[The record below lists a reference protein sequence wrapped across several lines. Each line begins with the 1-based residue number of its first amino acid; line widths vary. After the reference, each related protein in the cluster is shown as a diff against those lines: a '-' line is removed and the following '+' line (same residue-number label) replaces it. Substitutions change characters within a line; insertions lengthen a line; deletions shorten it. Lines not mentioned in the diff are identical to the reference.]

1 MKRISKRRKI
11 ILSKAAP
18 GKVYSFSE
26 AVALLAELPLAK
38 FKNGFESV
46 DMSLNLGIDPKDSS
60 QVVRGA
66 VVLPNG
72 TGKTTRVAVFTQ
84 GPNAAMA
91 KQAGADIVGLED
103 LAESIKSGVINFDV
117 VIATPDTMG
126 VVGKLGPVLGPRGLM
141 PNPKVGTVTTD
152 VAKAVKNAK
161 GGQVMYKAD
170 KTGIVHCAFGK
181 INFAADFLKQNLE
194 ALLSEIKKAKPSAA
208 KGIYMKKLTIS
219 TTMGPGL
226 PVDLASVNF

>member
-11 ILSKAAP
+11 ILNKAAP
-18 GKVYSFSE
+18 GKIYSFSE
-26 AVALLAELPLAK
+26 AVTLLAELPLAK
-38 FKNGFESV
+38 FKNCFESV

-84 GPNAAMA
+84 GPNAAIA

-152 VAKAVKNAK
+152 IAKAVKNAK

-194 ALLSEIKKAKPSAA
+194 VLLSEIKKAKPSAA

>member
-11 ILSKAAP
+11 ILNKAAP
-18 GKVYSFSE
+18 GKIYSFSE
-26 AVALLAELPLAK
+26 AVTLLAELPLAK

-84 GPNAAMA
+84 GPNAAIA

-194 ALLSEIKKAKPSAA
+194 VLLSEIKKAKPSAA

>member
-11 ILSKAAP
+11 ILNKAAP
-18 GKVYSFSE
+18 GKIYSFSE
-26 AVALLAELPLAK
+26 AVTLLAELPLAK

-84 GPNAAMA
+84 GPNAAIA

-194 ALLSEIKKAKPSAA
+194 VLLSEIKKAKPSAA

-226 PVDLASVNF
+226 PVDLTSVNF